1 MKLSLPKALL
11 GAAAL
16 CAVAT
21 VGTAQIVRLDLRQMV
36 QRTDGAVI
44 GTITN
49 KEVIRR
55 DHPIDG
61 PELYFT
67 FLTIEGETLDTGE
80 AKTVEVVY
88 PGGFIDADHGVF
100 NSEAPTEAET
110 SVGNR
115 VVAFYRWVDD
125 LGGDVAGN
133 ALYASHG
140 GLFRTA
146 RVANRTI
153 VQGRGEGYA
162 IDTNVERAELGTRV
176 RQLKRQ

>member
-1 MKLSLPKALL
+1 MKLSLPNALL

-16 CAVAT
+16 FAVAT
-21 VGTAQIVRLDLRQMV
+21 VGTAQIVRLDLREMV

-44 GTITN
+44 GTITH
-49 KEVIRR
+49 KEVIRV

-67 FLTIEGETLDTGE
+67 FLTIEGETLDGGE
-80 AKTVEVVY
+80 PKIVEVVY
-88 PGGFIDADHGVF
+88 PGGWIDSQRGVH
-100 NSEAPTEAET
+100 NSEAPTEEET

-115 VVAFYRWVDD
+115 VVAFYRWVEN

-146 RVANRTI
+146 RVADRTI

-162 IDTNVERAELGTRV
+162 IDTNVERAELGARI
-176 RQLKRQ
+176 RQIKR

>member
-16 CAVAT
+16 FAVAT

-44 GTITN
+44 GTITH
-49 KEVIRR
+49 KEVIKV
-55 DHPIDG
+55 DDPIDG
-61 PELYFT
+61 PDLYYT
-67 FLTIEGETLDTGE
+67 FLTIEGETLDSGE

-88 PGGFIDADHGVF
+88 PGGWIDAKRGVH
-100 NSEAPTEAET
+100 NSEAPTEEET
-110 SVGNR
+110 TVGNR
-115 VVAFYRWVDD
+115 VVAFYKWSDN
-125 LGGDVAGN
+125 LGGGVAGN

-140 GLFRTA
+140 GLYRTA
-146 RVANRTI
+146 RVADRTI

-162 IDTNVERAELGTRV
+162 IDSNVERAELGARV
-176 RQLKRQ
+176 RQIEQK